1 MKPAVTRA
9 CVLPTA
15 LLAGLLFV
23 TGAMAAP
30 PDAAPAS
37 ERSLTPD
44 RVIGSL
50 NQTLAWYREARVA
63 MRAVGTVFARE
74 DEQTALAVLRR
85 AFETARA
92 QAAVL
97 AAASGPAPAAQRA
110 NAGPLVGKRAEVTAA
125 IQADQVEVEQ
135 LRQRLRT
142 APAARRAAAQDD
154 LAAATHS
161 MGLDR

>member
-30 PDAAPAS
+30 PDAAPDS

-85 AFETARA
+85 AFETART

-97 AAASGPAPAAQRA
+97 AAGSGPATTPQPAE
-110 NAGPLVGKRAEVTAA
+110 AGPLAKKRA
-125 IQADQVEVEQ
+125 
-135 LRQRLRT
+135 R
-142 APAARRAAAQDD
+142 
-154 LAAATHS
+154 
-161 MGLDR
+161 

>member
-30 PDAAPAS
+30 PDAAPDS

-97 AAASGPAPAAQRA
+97 AAASGPAPAAQRTD
-110 NAGPLVGKRAEVTAA
+110 AGPLAGKRAEKRAEVTAA
-125 IQADQVEVEQ
+125 MQADQVEVEQ
-135 LRQRLRT
+135 LR
-142 APAARRAAAQDD
+142 
-154 LAAATHS
+154 
-161 MGLDR
+161 